1 MQRVRSVGAC
11 EGDVG
16 GMGERVEVAVVGG
29 GIVGLATAYA
39 VLSHSPSTSL
49 LLIEKED
56 SLGCHQTGRNSGVL
70 HSGIYYKPGSWK
82 AVLCRRG
89 RTAMLRFLSTTAF
102 AFASSA
108 N

>member
-29 GIVGLATAYA
+29 GIGSCDRVCSAVAFTLHVLAFDREGGLPRLPPNRRNWSAY
-39 VLSHSPSTSL
+39 
-49 LLIEKED
+49 
-56 SLGCHQTGRNSGVL
+56 
-70 HSGIYYKPGSWK
+70 SGIYYKPGSWK

-102 AFASSA
+102 ASASSA